1 MTTFTFDTTVPAA
14 NNAPKNDQ
22 PIMQINN
29 ASTAGLIAVDHVGF
43 NFPDGGYHKIIH
55 QTPQS
60 DPVSIP
66 SIGQL
71 YSKLLSGN
79 TQLFYE
85 SSNGVI
91 TQLTGPSTTTASFNG
106 YTYLPGGILL
116 QWGFQN
122 GTHSGINHTFN
133 PGDTGIVTFPI
144 PFPNNVFNI
153 TTNVNYNSTTAGIP
167 ASSSALIIAPNYS
180 ASITTGFQWFAA
192 GSGGSY
198 TVFYWLAIG
207 F

>member
-1 MTTFTFDTTVPAA
+1 MMTTFTFDTSVPAA

-29 ASTAGLIAVDHVGF
+29 ASTSGLIAVDHVGF
-43 NFPDGGYHKIIH
+43 NFPNGGYHNIIH

-91 TQLTGPSTTTASFNG
+91 TQLTGPNATLAASDG
-106 YTYLPGGILL
+106 YTWIPGGILI
-116 QWGFQN
+116 QWGQVIQSFSSGSTTGTTNFPLAFPN
-122 GTHSGINHTFN
+122 GSF
-133 PGDTGIVTFPI
+133 IVTGNPLVSFASLPSSQAS
-144 PFPNNVFNI
+144 VNI
-153 TTNVNYNSTTAGIP
+153 RSSTLGGTTS
-167 ASSSALIIAPNYS
+167 
-180 ASITTGFQWFAA
+180 FQWQF
-192 GSGGSY
+192 Y
-198 TVFYWLAIG
+198 TNSSQYIGFTWFAIG
-207 F
+207 N